1 MQAGLISGYLDGT
14 FRPSNQIT
22 LAEGA
27 TIVLKLLG
35 YTAEDFSGAYPTGQL
50 AMYRNLKLDRGVTAQ
65 KSTDVLTRQDTLYLF
80 YNLLSTNTKEGTP
93 YINKLG
99 YSLNAA
105 GEVDRVALVNGVMEG
120 PVVAARQLAAV
131 RPLRCGQRPGVPGRR
146 RLLRQVHPEQ
156 RHRLLE

>member
-1 MQAGLISGYLDGT
+1 
-14 FRPSNQIT
+14 
-22 LAEGA
+22 
-27 TIVLKLLG
+27 
-35 YTAEDFSGAYPTGQL
+35 
-50 AMYRNLKLDRGVTAQ
+50 MYRNLKLDRGVTAQ

>member
-1 MQAGLISGYLDGT
+1 M
-14 FRPSNQIT
+14 
-22 LAEGA
+22 
-27 TIVLKLLG
+27 
-35 YTAEDFSGAYPTGQL
+35 
-50 AMYRNLKLDRGVTAQ
+50 
-65 KSTDVLTRQDTLYLF
+65 LTRQDTLYLF

-105 GEVDRVALVNGVMEG
+105 GEVDRVALVNGVLEG